1 MNKFQNYYFCG
12 FQPRKKKKI
21 LEEFAYEPEKPR
33 KGDRGGVVV
42 VALVIKDKYYK

>member
-21 LEEFAYEPEKPR
+21 LEEFAYPEKPR